1 MKKKFKGG
9 INVGTSSVLT
19 AFVLLSMVSFAAL
32 TYLSAHSDLNLSRQT
47 AERTSE
53 YYEAN
58 ARAELYMANIEGLLS
73 KHIRNCNNAGEYYSG
88 VPALFSDNDTI
99 ISSEESSKDDPV
111 TLSYIVPINDSL
123 TLYVTLKTHY
133 PDENDDRLYYIESWN
148 TVNSSNL

>member
-58 ARAELYMANIEGLLS
+58 ALGELYMANIEGQLS
-73 KHIRNCNNAGEYYSG
+73 KHVKNCHNAGDYYSK
-88 VPALFSDNDTI
+88 VPELFADNDSI
-99 ISSEESSKDDPV
+99 IASEESSKDDPV
-111 TLSYIVPINDSL
+111 TLSYTVPINDSL

-133 PDENDDRLYYIESWN
+133 PDETDERLFHIESWN
-148 TVNSSNL
+148 TMNTSNL